1 MAVRIADYF
10 SLHQRRVVWLTV
22 GLQIMVTSVLAFLL
36 FNSSF
41 NPLGIAVFVLLPVVI
56 LQAFAFTV
64 VLRYTLSPLNV
75 LTRAIAHISNENND
89 VIPPNIN
96 GTYHE
101 RTGLKPMVETIY
113 NLTVGKTKEPTAT
126 SSGLEKTVLEHVPSG
141 IIALNAKREII
152 YANEAAPVLTDAKD
166 QKSIQLLFDG
176 EDKLDSWLTNS
187 EKNAV
192 SDTHAW
198 ARVQNVLPDSSTDR
212 RIFDVVANYN
222 KNGTNGVE
230 TLIVTVDRTA
240 HYAVDEEDMDF
251 IALAAHELRGPI
263 TVIRGYL
270 DVLVEELQP
279 QLQPDQME
287 LFRRLSVSASRLSGY
302 VSNILN
308 VSRYDRRHLQ
318 LHLREDRLSDVYAG
332 IADDLSLR
340 ASTQNRILN
349 VSIAADL
356 PTVAADRNS
365 LSEVIAN
372 LVDNAIKYSGEGG
385 VVEVSAAIEG
395 DFVKCTVTDHGIGI
409 PSSVIGNLFS
419 KFYRSHRSRQTVAGT
434 GLGLYIS
441 KAIVESHGGRIGVS
455 STEGQGSIFTFL
467 IPIYATVADKLL
479 GDDNGNEGIIES
491 GSGWIK
497 NHSKFQG

>member
-10 SLHQRRVVWLTV
+10 TLHQRRVVWLTV

-36 FNSSF
+36 FNSHF
-41 NPLGIAVFVLLPVVI
+41 NPLGVAIFVLLPVVV
-56 LQAFAFTV
+56 LQAFAFIV

-75 LTRAIAHISNENND
+75 LTRAIAHISKENND

-113 NLTVGKTKEPTAT
+113 NLTVSEPKTTAPKN
-126 SSGLEKTVLEHVPSG
+126 SELETTILEHIPSG
-141 IIALNAKREII
+141 IVALNAKREII
-152 YANEAAPVLTDAKD
+152 YANESAPVITDPKN
-166 QKSIQLLFDG
+166 QRSIQLLFEGKDN
-176 EDKLDSWLTNS
+176 LDTWLANS

-192 SDTHAW
+192 SDMHAW
-198 ARVQNVLPDSSTDR
+198 TRVQSSLPDSNTDR
-212 RIFDVVANYN
+212 RIFDVFASYS
-222 KNGTNGVE
+222 KNGTGGVE
-230 TLIVTVDRTA
+230 TLIVAVDRTT
-240 HYAVDEEDMDF
+240 HYAEDEEDMDF

-270 DVLVEELQP
+270 DVLAEELQP
-279 QLQPDQME
+279 ELKADQME

-318 LHLREDRLSDVYAG
+318 LHLREDRLKDVYSG
-332 IADDLSLR
+332 ISDDLGLR
-340 ASTQNRILN
+340 ASTQNRLLN
-349 VSIAADL
+349 VTIPDNL
-356 PTVAADRNS
+356 PTIAADRNS

-372 LVDNAIKYSGEGG
+372 LVDNAIKYSAEGG
-385 VVEVSAAIEG
+385 VVEVTAAVEG
-395 DFVKCTVTDHGIGI
+395 DFVKCIITDHGIGI
-409 PSSVIGNLFS
+409 PSSVIGHLFS

-441 KAIVESHGGRIGVS
+441 KAIVESHGGSIGVS
-455 STEGQGSIFTFL
+455 STEGQGSAFTFQ

-479 GDDNGNEGIIES
+479 GDDNGNEGIIVS
-491 GSGWIK
+491 DSGWIK